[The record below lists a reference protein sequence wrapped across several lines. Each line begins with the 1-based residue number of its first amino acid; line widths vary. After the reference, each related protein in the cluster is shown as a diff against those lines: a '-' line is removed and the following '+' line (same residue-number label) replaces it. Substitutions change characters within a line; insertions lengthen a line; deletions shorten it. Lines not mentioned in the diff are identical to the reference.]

1 MSELSCRYREARDM
15 ESMATWCIIAPL
27 GLENPAPIASQR
39 LFSVLFPLS
48 SSPCVSKA
56 SSSAAKIPRKL
67 LAVRCEAVFTEQR
80 FVEAR
85 KTPQGILSYFQ
96 GV

>member
-1 MSELSCRYREARDM
+1 MDELSRRHGEASDM
-15 ESMATWCIIAPL
+15 EFAATWCIIAPL

-39 LFSVLFPLS
+39 PFSALFPLS
-48 SSPCVSKA
+48 SLPCVSKA
-56 SSSAAKIPRKL
+56 SSSAAKIPRKV
-67 LAVRCEAVFTEQR
+67 LAVRCEAVFTEQS